1 MDDRNLVAVA
11 EQAAGPSRVLRGP
24 IAGCTIKAD
33 DGRVFLGCMLEF
45 EDPSADIDPIANGIA
60 TGCVEGM
67 RRVARIGFYSPTEG
81 QQPQIPTVT
90 LLRLKEMAV
99 PGLAIIFSTGNGAR
113 VEKSLEELLLES
125 GIS

>member
-1 MDDRNLVAVA
+1 
-11 EQAAGPSRVLRGP
+11 
-24 IAGCTIKAD
+24 
-33 DGRVFLGCMLEF
+33 MLEF